1 MIAILCLTLLI
12 NSSDNVFLPQW
23 MTPEERLRINEIG
36 KGHITT
42 LPPEGWVETPGEFEP
57 LRAVFVTWVYSQS
70 SYRPIFREIIREV
83 GEVCKAYI
91 ITSAL
96 DTNTIKSYLTSGGVP
111 LDSIKFYI
119 WPYNSV
125 WIRDYGPWFMRKQNN
140 NEGIV
145 DFIYNRPRPADD
157 TISRCISY
165 SWGIPFYGSPLRHA
179 GGNFMTDGLGTGF
192 ASTLIDTEN
201 LSYSRRQI
209 DSLMKLYCG
218 LDQFVVV
225 PRINIEYTGHID
237 LWTKILNDTLI
248 MVGSYAQGHSNY
260 ALLNSNADSLS
271 RCKNREGI
279 NYRIVRIPMPWSTSN
294 APPTYLNS
302 LFVNNKVLVPT
313 WSLPEDDSGLAV
325 YRNALPG
332 YDVVGINCAVM
343 SGSGGAIHCITM
355 QIPSSKYIHIK
366 HRYLTNTNDTINPY
380 RVRTQIITSSSIIPE
395 STFIKYRVNSD
406 TQYNSVS
413 LSAVT
418 DTPGV
423 YVGYIPV
430 QSIGDTIYYY
440 MTVMNSHNIIRN
452 SPNSAPAHY
461 YSFTVTPTP
470 SVSEDILVNTISAF
484 KIYPNPTNNKISF
497 LLKISKPGKVKIE
510 LFNSLGQKV
519 KTLTDENL
527 DIGVHTIQWNFLD
540 GTNQKL
546 PRGTYFYRIITENE
560 YGLGKILF
568 IE

>member
-1 MIAILCLTLLI
+1 M
-12 NSSDNVFLPQW
+12 
-23 MTPEERLRINEIG
+23 
-36 KGHITT
+36 
-42 LPPEGWVETPGEFEP
+42 
-57 LRAVFVTWVYSQS
+57 
-70 SYRPIFREIIREV
+70 
-83 GEVCKAYI
+83 
-91 ITSAL
+91 
-96 DTNTIKSYLTSGGVP
+96 
-111 LDSIKFYI
+111 
-119 WPYNSV
+119 
-125 WIRDYGPWFMRKQNN
+125 
-140 NEGIV
+140 
-145 DFIYNRPRPADD
+145 
-157 TISRCISY
+157 
-165 SWGIPFYGSPLRHA
+165 
-179 GGNFMTDGLGTGF
+179 
-192 ASTLIDTEN
+192 
-201 LSYSRRQI
+201 
-209 DSLMKLYCG
+209 
-218 LDQFVVV
+218 
-225 PRINIEYTGHID
+225 
-237 LWTKILNDTLI
+237 
-248 MVGSYAQGHSNY
+248 
-260 ALLNSNADSLS
+260 
-271 RCKNREGI
+271 
-279 NYRIVRIPMPWSTSN
+279 
-294 APPTYLNS
+294 NS

-332 YDVVGINCAVM
+332 YDVVGINCAAM

-355 QIPSSKYIHIK
+355 QIPSSKYLHIK

-413 LSAVT
+413 LSAVN

-452 SPNSAPAHY
+452 SPNSAPHHY

-484 KIYPNPTNNKISF
+484 KIYPNPSNNKISF
-497 LLKISKPGKVKIE
+497 SLKISKPGKVKIE

-546 PRGTYFYRIITENE
+546 PRGTYFYRILTENE
-560 YGLGKILF
+560 YRLGKILF